1 MTQPSPKIEIALV
14 AGFFVLGLLL
24 RCWHLDLESV
34 EHFDEGVYA
43 SVLWHD
49 VMTGTPYPAREFY
62 APPMLSGLID
72 FFGVVPG
79 VNRFAPFLPS
89 LLFGSLS
96 IIVFWRMAR
105 AWFGV
110 AAGIFLAAVVAMS
123 DFHIIYSRMAL
134 TDVTCLFWVAC
145 SVYVGTLAVARSS
158 LRSAILSGAACGLA
172 WWTKYTGWLPIA
184 ILVSGTSL
192 WWIWRGRKSIGAIR
206 TLSILATIVV
216 SALATFAPWWWRLQA
231 VGGYAAVSKNHAGYM
246 HSLSSQSLSWATVDA
261 WTEHL
266 GQHLASQFWHD
277 GMSGAISLGLG
288 MLAAAWFRWKLADRS
303 TGNADTGNSN
313 QASPA
318 GQSAAGRFPPRRIMV
333 RFAVASIAMMV
344 FSLRV
349 WTPLVLF
356 SLALGGLGGIFLW
369 PVLDRAW
376 TRRIT
381 RDLSPTAEGALPLSR
396 GDLLAAPL
404 VDPSL
409 AYCITLAWFCGML
422 LVTPLYH
429 PYARLFFPLL
439 ASVWLAAAGGVS
451 WWLESNL
458 SVARRPESA
467 SPAVNSG
474 GSWGQRLLQSLLMVA
489 VLTAILQRDE
499 ADELVI
505 VSPMDLL
512 TSELYKDRTSINR
525 AAERIAD
532 ASVLSSLGEWK
543 PVRLS
548 LSKGE
553 TISPRKVLEARSADA
568 PNRELSRE
576 TREKQKLVV
585 YGYGEPALLLH
596 LAQAGLMV
604 NPVSHLNLAEPD
616 GSEPAVPTFL
626 VIGPNAK
633 RTPGF
638 WEEWFRQDRH
648 FELVTEVR
656 YKPGD
661 VSLLD
666 LYTPKWLSQHPEV
679 STQVFELYRVR

>member
-1 MTQPSPKIEIALV
+1 MTQPSPKTEIALV

-24 RCWHLDLESV
+24 RCWHLNLESV
-34 EHFDEGVYA
+34 EHFDEGVYS

-49 VMTGTPYPAREFY
+49 GMTGVPYPAREFY
-62 APPMLSGLID
+62 APPMLSGLIEV
-72 FFGVVPG
+72 FRLMPG
-79 VNRFAPFLPS
+79 VSRFAPFLPS

-110 AAGIFLAAVVAMS
+110 AAGIFLAAIVAMS

-145 SVYVGTLAVARSS
+145 SVFVGTLAISGS
-158 LRSAILSGAACGLA
+158 CLRLAILSGAACGLA
-172 WWTKYTGWLPIA
+172 WWTKYTGWLPLA
-184 ILVSGTSL
+184 ILISGTSL
-192 WWIWRGRKSIGAIR
+192 WWIWRGRKSIGALR
-206 TLSILATIVV
+206 TLLILFTIVV

-231 VGGYAAVSKNHAGYM
+231 VGGYSAVSKNHAGYM
-246 HSLSSQSLSWATVDA
+246 QSLSWQSLNWATVNA
-261 WTEHL
+261 WTENL
-266 GQHLASQFWHD
+266 GQHLASQFSHD
-277 GMSGAISLGLG
+277 GMSGAISLGVG
-288 MLAAAWFRWKLADRS
+288 MMAAGWFRWKSADRS
-303 TGNADTGNSN
+303 TGNASAGNGN
-313 QASPA
+313 QANPG
-318 GQSAAGRFPPRRIMV
+318 GQSAEGRFPPRRLMI
-333 RFAVASIAMMV
+333 RFVVASIAMMV
-344 FSLRV
+344 FALRV

-356 SLALGGLGGIFLW
+356 SLALGGFGGIFLW

-376 TRRIT
+376 NRRT
-381 RDLSPTAEGALPLSR
+381 NRDLSPTADGALPLSR
-396 GDLLAAPL
+396 GDLLVAPL

-409 AYCITLAWFCGML
+409 GYCITLTWFCGML

-467 SPAVNSG
+467 SPTNAGVG
-474 GSWGQRLLQSLLMVA
+474 WGQRLLQSLLMVA

-499 ADELVI
+499 ADELVV

-512 TSELYKDRTSINR
+512 TSELYKDRTSISR

-532 ASVLSSLGEWK
+532 ASVLSSMGEWK
-543 PVRLS
+543 PDRLP
-548 LSKGE
+548 LSNGE
-553 TISPRKVLEARSADA
+553 TISPRRVLEARAAETPD
-568 PNRELSRE
+568 RELSQELRE
-576 TREKQKLVV
+576 RQKLVV

-596 LAQAGLMV
+596 LAGAGLTV
-604 NPVSHLNLAEPD
+604 APVSHLSLAEPD
-616 GSEPAVPTFL
+616 GSSPAVPTFL

-638 WEEWFRQDRH
+638 WEEWFREDRH
-648 FELVTEVR
+648 FELVTNVF
-656 YKPGD
+656 YTPGD

>member
-1 MTQPSPKIEIALV
+1 MMQRSSKTEIALV
-14 AGFFVLGLLL
+14 AGIFVLGVLL
-24 RCWHLDLESV
+24 RCWHLDRESV

-49 VMTGTPYPAREFY
+49 GMAGSPYPAREFY

-72 FFGVVPG
+72 FFGLAPG
-79 VNRFAPFLPS
+79 VSQFAPFLPS

-96 IIVFWRMAR
+96 ILVFWRMAR

-134 TDVTCLFWVAC
+134 TDVACLFWVAC
-145 SVYVGTLAVARSS
+145 SVYGGTLAISESS
-158 LRSAILSGAACGLA
+158 LRLGVLSGVACGLA
-172 WWTKYTGWLPIA
+172 WWTKYTGWLPLA

-206 TLSILATIVV
+206 TLSILATISL
-216 SALATFAPWWWRLQA
+216 SAFATFAPWWWKLQA
-231 VGGYAAVSKNHAGYM
+231 VGGYAAVSRHHAGYLQ
-246 HSLSSQSLSWATVDA
+246 SLTWQSLSWKSVDV
-261 WTEHL
+261 WVEHF
-266 GQHLASQFWHD
+266 GQQLASQFWHD
-277 GMSGAISLGLG
+277 GMSGAISLGIG

-303 TGNADTGNSN
+303 TGNANTGNGNQSN
-313 QASPA
+313 PA
-318 GQSAAGRFPPRRIMV
+318 GLSADGRFPPRRLMV
-333 RFAVASIAMMV
+333 RFVVASVAMVV
-344 FSLRV
+344 FTLRI
-349 WTPLVLF
+349 WTPLVLL
-356 SLALGGLGGIFLW
+356 SLALGGFGGLFLW

-376 TRRIT
+376 ARRMT
-381 RDLSPTAEGALPLSR
+381 RDFSPTTEGALPLSR
-396 GDLLAAPL
+396 GDMFAAPS

-409 AYCITLAWFCGML
+409 GYCITLVWFCGML

-458 SVARRPESA
+458 SVARRPDAA
-467 SPAVNSG
+467 STHVNAG
-474 GSWGQRLLQSLLMVA
+474 GGWGQRLLQSLLMVA
-489 VLTAILQRDE
+489 VVTTILQRNE

-505 VSPMDLL
+505 VSPVDLL
-512 TSELYKDRTSINR
+512 TSQLYKDRTSIDR
-525 AAERIAD
+525 AAEQIAD
-532 ASVLSSLGEWK
+532 ASVLSSLGEWR
-543 PVRLS
+543 PDRLPS
-548 LSKGE
+548 ANGG
-553 TISPRKVLEARSADA
+553 TISPRKVLEARAVEV
-568 PNRELSRE
+568 PNRKLSQE
-576 TREKQKLVV
+576 MREKQKLVV

-596 LAQAGLMV
+596 LAEAGMTV
-604 NPVSHLNLAEPD
+604 GPVSHLNLAEPD
-616 GSEPAVPTFL
+616 GSPPAVPTFL

-656 YKPGD
+656 YAPSD